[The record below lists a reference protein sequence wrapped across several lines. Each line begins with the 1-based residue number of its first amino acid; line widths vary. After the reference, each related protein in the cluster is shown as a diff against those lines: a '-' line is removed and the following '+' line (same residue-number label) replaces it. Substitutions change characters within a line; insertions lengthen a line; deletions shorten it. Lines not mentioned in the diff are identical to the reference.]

1 MLSSPLHLHHNVST
15 SQAFLRFHFAGRCCD
30 THLKRWS
37 VQASQRGENDATL
50 EKSRYIRPYAIGI
63 KAVSIQYSPPLGTHD
78 FLKGWDSSVGLKS
91 NSKLPTC
98 ILLRRR
104 VQLYSNFWICCH
116 RGVEQPWTK
125 GLCWSAMVLYNIH
138 VKPTSQ
144 KKGEQLIPK
153 KQRES
158 KGVLMKGL
166 QTYSVY

>member
-1 MLSSPLHLHHNVST
+1 MFKRKKRLSSSTPSVLSSPLHLHHNVST

-91 NSKLPTC
+91 NFKLATC

-116 RGVEQPWTK
+116 RGVEQP
-125 GLCWSAMVLYNIH
+125 
-138 VKPTSQ
+138 
-144 KKGEQLIPK
+144 
-153 KQRES
+153 
-158 KGVLMKGL
+158 
-166 QTYSVY
+166 